1 MDRMDEKFTSITEA
15 NRNFSK
21 VAKKCKELGE
31 VIILKNNKMVFSV
44 KSLDFNFEE
53 MEITDEEKFEIASK
67 RVLKKYHKA
76 FEKLAKW

>member
-21 VAKKCKELGE
+21 VVKKCKELGE

-53 MEITDEEKFEIASK
+53 TEITDEEKFEIASK

-76 FEKLAKW
+76 FEELAK

>member
-1 MDRMDEKFTSITEA
+1 MHKIDEKFVSITEA
-15 NRNFSK
+15 NQNFSK

-31 VIILKNNKMVFSV
+31 VIILKNNKMAFSV
-44 KSLDFNFEE
+44 KSFDSNFDE

-76 FEKLAKW
+76 FEELAK